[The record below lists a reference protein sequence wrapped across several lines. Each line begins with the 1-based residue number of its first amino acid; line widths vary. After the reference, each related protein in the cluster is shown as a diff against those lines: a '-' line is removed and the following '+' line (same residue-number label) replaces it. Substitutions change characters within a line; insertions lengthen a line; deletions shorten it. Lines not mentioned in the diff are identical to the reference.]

1 MRGSNCA
8 SEVFFQND
16 IQYVTYLRVIERL
29 KKKRSHDVTDTTIF
43 LRDTKEVRVASGSH
57 T

>member
-29 KKKRSHDVTDTTIF
+29 KKKRSHDVTDTAIF
-43 LRDTKEVRVASGSH
+43 LRDTKEVRVARLSH
-57 T
+57 V

>member
-16 IQYVTYLRVIERL
+16 IQYVTYLRVIDRL

-43 LRDTKEVRVASGSH
+43 LRDTKEVCVASGSH
-57 T
+57 M

>member
-29 KKKRSHDVTDTTIF
+29 KKRSHDVTDTAIF
-43 LRDTKEVRVASGSH
+43 LRDTKEVRVARLSH
-57 T
+57 V

>member
-1 MRGSNCA
+1 VRGSNCA

-29 KKKRSHDVTDTTIF
+29 KQKLSHDVTDTAIF
-43 LRDTKEVRVASGSH
+43 LRDTKEVRVASLNH
-57 T
+57 A

>member
-29 KKKRSHDVTDTTIF
+29 KKKRSHDVNDTTIF
-43 LRDTKEVRVASGSH
+43 LRDTKEVRVARLSH
-57 T
+57 V

>member
-29 KKKRSHDVTDTTIF
+29 KQKLSHDVTDTAII
-43 LRDTKEVRVASGSH
+43 LRDTKEVRVASLNH
-57 T
+57 A